1 MDAGLGAGV
10 AAGTASEWFGGVGG
24 GRGMRGGARDAR
36 VGSGRGGAGWAAR
49 AARPVL
55 ALDLSRIRVSLA
67 AGGGA
72 AKGGGTRRHGGTAPR
87 RRCPVSRR
95 TGGLFFPFPPHSPA
109 LNRRY
114 APHRPRRGGGGQA
127 HHRGAPPASACRAA
141 AAAARGGWRQPLERR
156 RSVEGLPFPRPPLP
170 PLTAPQPPPFRRPAA
185 SAPSVGGAVPR
196 PPPLYRWHERRG
208 LERTRH
214 DSNSAPQIRVQPI
227 QLQMSPSLTANQ
239 KVAPYHSKN
248 QKSKKFHPSAL
259 YEARQ

>member
-1 MDAGLGAGV
+1 
-10 AAGTASEWFGGVGG
+10 
-24 GRGMRGGARDAR
+24 MRGGARDAR

-114 APHRPRRGGGGQA
+114 APHRPRRGGGDKRTTAAPLRQA
-127 HHRGAPPASACRAA
+127 RVARRPRRPGGGGANLWNGGAVWRDCRSLAPRSPRSRHPNRRHSGAPP
-141 AAAARGGWRQPLERR
+141 
-156 RSVEGLPFPRPPLP
+156 RPPRL
-170 PLTAPQPPPFRRPAA
+170 LGVPFRVRRPCTDGTSVAA
-185 SAPSVGGAVPR
+185 
-196 PPPLYRWHERRG
+196 
-208 LERTRH
+208 
-214 DSNSAPQIRVQPI
+214 
-227 QLQMSPSLTANQ
+227 
-239 KVAPYHSKN
+239 
-248 QKSKKFHPSAL
+248 
-259 YEARQ
+259 